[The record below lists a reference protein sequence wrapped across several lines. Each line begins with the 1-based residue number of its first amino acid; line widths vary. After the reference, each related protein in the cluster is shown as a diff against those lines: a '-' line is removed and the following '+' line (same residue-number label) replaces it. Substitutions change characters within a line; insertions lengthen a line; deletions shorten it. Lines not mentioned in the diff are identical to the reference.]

1 MTYREFLNTIIS
13 ANISDEITDFAK
25 NEQDKLDARN
35 EKRRN
40 TLSKEQKENEA
51 LKAKM
56 VESIGSTTTA
66 SEVATRFGI
75 STQKASAL
83 LRQLVESGAL
93 VAGEVKVKGKG
104 TVKTYTPNC

>member
-1 MTYREFLNTIIS
+1 MTYREFLNAIIS
-13 ANISDEITDFAK
+13 ANISDEISAYAQ
-25 NEQDKLDARN
+25 NEQTKLDTRN

-40 TLSKEQKENEA
+40 TLTPEQKENEA

-56 VESIGSTTTA
+56 LEVLGGTVIA

-83 LRQLVESGAL
+83 LRQIAEEGHATV
-93 VAGEVKVKGKG
+93 GEVKIKGKG
-104 TVKTYTPNC
+104 VVKAYTIA